1 MFEWLGVKYGFENIH
16 QGDMCL
22 KEIKLC
28 AQIMITILGL
38 IISIIRGVYMTI

>member
-1 MFEWLGVKYGFENIH
+1 MFEWLGVKYGYTNIH
-16 QGDMCL
+16 QEDMCL

-38 IISIIRGVYMTI
+38 IISIIRGIYMII